1 MKTVGGRQG
10 LARGFR
16 TLVLLGVV
24 CSSPTVFAQ
33 NKGAAQVLFEA
44 GRRAAAE
51 GDYATACKKFEESNR
66 MEPAV
71 GTLLNLGNCEEQQGR
86 WATSWLRYTEALTKL
101 PADDKRYVF
110 AKSKA
115 DELEP
120 KIPRLVIE
128 LAEDAPSDT
137 SVSRNGELVKQAY
150 GTPLRVDPGKYTIRV
165 EAKGYAPA
173 TYDVVLFEGDE
184 ERLTVSPGA
193 AVQTRTPSSGGFA
206 PSQQPKSNTRKTLGY
221 AFGGGGI
228 AVGLAGVT
236 FGALAFTKYL
246 TVKENC
252 DKDAQVWR
260 CRNVTGDDAIRS
272 GQTYEMVAYGL
283 GVVSLASMGVGAYFL
298 LSDSPTGRTEVQ
310 AGPLGDSLGLQVQH
324 IF

>member
-1 MKTVGGRQG
+1 MKTVGGRLG
-10 LARGFR
+10 WARGLGVL
-16 TLVLLGVV
+16 LVLGLV
-24 CSSPTVFAQ
+24 CASPAASAQ

-66 MEPAV
+66 MDPAV

-101 PADDKRYVF
+101 QPEDKRYVF
-110 AKSKA
+110 AKGKA

-137 SVSRNGELVKQAY
+137 SVSRNGEPVTQAF

-184 ERLTVSPGA
+184 ERLTVAPGA
-193 AVQTRTPSSGGFA
+193 TLAVKTPSRGGPA
-206 PSQQPKSNTRKTLGY
+206 PVEQPKSSTRKTLGY

-228 AVGLAGVT
+228 AVGLASVT
-236 FGALAFTKYL
+236 FGALAFTQYL

-252 DKDAQVWR
+252 DHEAQAWR
-260 CRNVTGDDAIRS
+260 CRNTTGDDAIQS
-272 GQTYEMVAYGL
+272 GQTYELIAYGL
-283 GVVSLASMGVGAYFL
+283 GVVSLASMGVGAYLL
-298 LSDSPTGRTEVQ
+298 LSDSAAGRTELH
-310 AGPLGDSLGLQVQH
+310 AGPVNDSFGLRVRH
-324 IF
+324 VF